1 MYCIKLN
8 LLDTKIIGELSM
20 DTRVH
25 GIAVTPEYK
34 RSEKYSKNISLF
46 RDCKVNLT
54 SCDVIKAVTRE
65 ATPEGIIAEI
75 NTPKL
80 LGNDVITDER
90 TLFLYRISDPGNL
103 GTLMRTALAFEWN
116 RIVLLDDF
124 VDPFNPECIK
134 SSMGAALKLKLH
146 SIKSSLM
153 REFIESNNFKT
164 FIADISDSIGN
175 EGKYNNTHKRIGLVL
190 GSEANGFKG
199 FPSDLYNQLEKISI
213 KMSKNVESLN
223 VAVCGGILM
232 NKLNL

>member
-1 MYCIKLN
+1 MSKDIRFH
-8 LLDTKIIGELSM
+8 D
-20 DTRVH
+20 
-25 GIAVTPEYK
+25 IAVTPEYK
-34 RSEKYSKNISLF
+34 GSEKYSKNLSLF

-54 SCDVIKAVTRE
+54 SSDVIRAVTRE

-90 TLFLYRISDPGNL
+90 ILFLYRISDPGNL

-116 RIVLLDDF
+116 RIVLLDDC
-124 VDPFNPECIK
+124 VDPFNPECIR

-146 SIKSSLM
+146 SIKSSLLK
-153 REFIESNNFKT
+153 EFIESNNIKT
-164 FIADISDSIGN
+164 YIADISGSTYN
-175 EGKYNNTHKRIGLVL
+175 EGNYNNTHKRIGLVL

-199 FPSDLYNQLEKISI
+199 FPNDLYDQLEKISI
-213 KMSKNVESLN
+213 KMSKDVESLN

>member
-1 MYCIKLN
+1 MQCIRLHV
-8 LLDTKIIGELSM
+8 LDTKVIGELSR
-20 DTRVH
+20 DIRFH

-34 RSEKYSKNISLF
+34 RSEKYSKSLSLF

-54 SCDVIKAVTRE
+54 TSDVIRAVTRE
-65 ATPEGIIAEI
+65 ATPEGIIVEI

-80 LGNDVITDER
+80 LGNDVVTDER
-90 TLFLYRISDPGNL
+90 ILFLYRISDPGNL

-116 RIVLLDDF
+116 RIVLLDDC
-124 VDPFNPECIK
+124 VDPFNPECIR

-146 SIKSSLM
+146 SIKSSLLK
-153 REFIESNNFKT
+153 EFIESNNIKT
-164 FIADISDSIGN
+164 FIADIADSSFNKGN
-175 EGKYNNTHKRIGLVL
+175 YINTHKRIGLVL

-213 KMSKNVESLN
+213 KMTKDVESLN